1 MSQYPSPYQPQYP
14 LNFDYFQA
22 AHPDL
27 LAPARRAA
35 IMLFIVAALSM
46 LCGGFLFVFAFV
58 APMGQIIAQ
67 AQAKFP
73 QLQAGTG
80 SLEETFKLMYVILG
94 TGGFLVGAAI
104 AVLGF
109 FVRKG
114 RQWACIAGIVICLL
128 LMAFLALNIVGTVF
142 QTGGNPAM
150 LVGGLCVGSVPGT
163 LLTLTMIW
171 LIQAARVAPRL
182 RELEQQYQMQWWQY
196 QQQQAA
202 YGGQPNAAAPPTSA
216 WQSGY
221 GVTPPVVPPPPP
233 PAPPNDVSP
242 PPPPA

>member
-14 LNFDYFQA
+14 LNFDYFQPGT
-22 AHPDL
+22 PDL

-35 IMLFIVAALSM
+35 IMLFIVGGLSL
-46 LCGGFLFVFAFV
+46 LCGGGFVVLPFAL
-58 APMGQIIAQ
+58 PMSQLIAQ
-67 AQAKFP
+67 AP
-73 QLQAGTG
+73 MRLPEPPPGV
-80 SLEETFKLMYVILG
+80 SLEDALKLTYLILG
-94 TGGFLVGAAI
+94 IGGLFVGAAI
-104 AVLGF
+104 LLLGF

-114 RQWACIAGIVICLL
+114 RGWACITGIVICLL
-128 LMAFLALNIVGTVF
+128 LMAFLALNIVVTLF

-150 LVGGLCVGSVPGT
+150 LIGGLCVGSVPGT

-202 YGGQPNAAAPPTSA
+202 YGAQPNAAAPPTSA

-221 GVTPPVVPPPPP
+221 GMGPPVVPPPPQQTPPSDAPP
-233 PAPPNDVSP
+233 PAPP
-242 PPPPA
+242 A